1 MCRKEKGRREKRE
14 TILVSLAISS
24 TLLDEK
30 EKRGTEVGVVQN
42 EGKGEIR
49 MDMWDFLLM
58 AE

>member
-1 MCRKEKGRREKRE
+1 M
-14 TILVSLAISS
+14 SLAISS